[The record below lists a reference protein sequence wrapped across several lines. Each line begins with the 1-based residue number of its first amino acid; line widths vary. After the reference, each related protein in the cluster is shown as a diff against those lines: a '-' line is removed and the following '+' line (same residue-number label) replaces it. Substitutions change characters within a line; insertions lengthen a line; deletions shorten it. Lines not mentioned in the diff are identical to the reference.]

1 MVVSLPQV
9 VGAGGKYLYDRI
21 FHDKETAEEN
31 WDNNFFVNTF
41 SGGWDTLNTS
51 SNRMFGELPDRL
63 HKTELRKAEERAKNE
78 LEAMKYITK
87 NQNTFGVPVEKGF
100 VIPGSQALGISTSI
114 PNFTSNNTYNST
126 VKDYKKNNEAIKVEL
141 PTNIN
146 EAINR
151 LNEAKIT
158 KTLDSKTVDEVKKT
172 VKPDITIINN
182 QKYNPSFVINE
193 ATDGEKIKNMFDTQM
208 RNYKEQE
215 EQKIRAQIGM
225 NYGI

>member
-1 MVVSLPQV
+1 MNETGKMYDNYLLEEAKKNIKKQV
-9 VGAGGKYLYDRI
+9 EAGEYR
-21 FHDKETAEEN
+21 
-31 WDNNFFVNTF
+31 
-41 SGGWDTLNTS
+41 
-51 SNRMFGELPDRL
+51 R
-63 HKTELRKAEERAKNE
+63 
-78 LEAMKYITK
+78 K
-87 NQNTFGVPVEKGF
+87 NQNTFGVPVERNF

-126 VKDYKKNNEAIKVEL
+126 MNEYKKNNEAIKVEL
-141 PTNIN
+141 PTNLN
-146 EAINR
+146 EAINNYKKSQETKS
-151 LNEAKIT
+151 LNNKVID
-158 KTLDSKTVDEVKKT
+158 DSKKV